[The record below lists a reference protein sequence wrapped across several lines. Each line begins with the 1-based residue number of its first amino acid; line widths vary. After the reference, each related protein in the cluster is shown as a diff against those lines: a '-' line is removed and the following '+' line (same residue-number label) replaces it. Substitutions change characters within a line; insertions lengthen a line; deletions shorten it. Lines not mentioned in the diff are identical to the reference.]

1 MNTLFRFW
9 SYFLRTN
16 FNRSMYIEFRKL
28 AEEDAATNYNY
39 GMECLFRFY
48 SYGLEQKFKQDMYD
62 DFEQLTLETY
72 KKGNLYGLEKYWAF
86 HFYRKDKS
94 RRVVKKHP
102 ELEKLLTEE
111 FRTIDDFQRA
121 KDKMTKEKALKDSIT
136 TTRDRTEAG
145 GATSPLQSGLSM
157 SVSATSTASIAVS

>member
-1 MNTLFRFW
+1 M
-9 SYFLRTN
+9 
-16 FNRSMYIEFRKL
+16 
-28 AEEDAATNYNY
+28 
-39 GMECLFRFY
+39 
-48 SYGLEQKFKQDMYD
+48 
-62 DFEQLTLETY
+62 
-72 KKGNLYGLEKYWAF
+72 
-86 HFYRKDKS
+86 
-94 RRVVKKHP
+94 KKHP